1 MKFSKIIFIALIALP
16 ICSFAQKNK
25 KTDDEGISEKEL
37 KAEAYF
43 VEGMKYYIA
52 ETFDKAIPLFKKA
65 AEENPTS
72 SGVNF
77 MLAKSFL
84 ATNDLANAS
93 IYSEKALKIDDDNK
107 FYRKFLGEI
116 YTKQKRYKEATTM
129 YEKLADKFPNDV
141 DNYLDLSNVYILQEK
156 FSDAVEIYNKIE
168 RTIGVS
174 EEITRQKQLIY
185 LKQNKLEKAIEEGD
199 KLIASEPTEPEYVVQ
214 QAQILI
220 SNERYA
226 QAIKMLQNAVKKN
239 PDFAEGHVLLA
250 EIYRKQNE
258 LEKCNEELQVAF
270 ANKNLPVEIKFK
282 ILGSYMLMMKE
293 DNSNKTLENLLNL
306 TQELVKQS
314 PKEAKGYVVL
324 GDLLMKKGEMAI
336 ARDSYVKSTLYDKS
350 VFEVWLAI
358 VELDSKLNHI
368 DSLAKH
374 SEEAIE
380 YFPNQSFFWYHNGF
394 ANFAKKNYEKAI
406 SSLEEARNL
415 AVDNPELGKHV
426 NALLGDTYNE
436 LKQYAKSDDAYEAVL
451 KTDPDY
457 EHVLNNYS
465 YYLSLR
471 KDKLSR
477 AVQLSSRLA
486 EKFSEN
492 ATYLDT
498 HAWVLYTM
506 KEYQKSREFLEK
518 AIKQNSGVS
527 GTIIEHYGDVLFQLG
542 EKDKALEQWKK
553 ARQMGENSKS
563 IDKKIQ
569 SGQLI
574 E

>member
-16 ICSFAQKNK
+16 ISTFAQKNK
-25 KTDDEGISEKEL
+25 KTEDGVMSEQEL

-52 ETFDKAIPLFKKA
+52 ETYDKAIPLFKKA
-65 AEENPTS
+65 AEGNPAS
-72 SGVNF
+72 SGTNY

-93 IYSEKALKIDDDNK
+93 VYSEKALKTNDDNK

-116 YTKQKRYKEATTM
+116 YTKQKRYKEAAVM
-129 YEKLADKFPNDV
+129 YEKLSDKFPNDV

-168 RTIGVS
+168 RAIGVS

-185 LKQNKLEKAIEEGD
+185 LKQNKVEKAIEEGD

-220 SNERYA
+220 SNERYD
-226 QAIKMLQNAVKKN
+226 QAIKMLQNSLKRN
-239 PDFAEGHVLLA
+239 PDFAECHVLLA

-258 LEKCNEELQVAF
+258 LEKCNQELQVAF

-293 DNSNKTLENLLNL
+293 DNSEKTLENLLNL
-306 TQELVKQS
+306 TQELIKQS

-336 ARDSYVKSTLYDKS
+336 ARDNYVKSTLYDKS

-415 AVDNPELGKHV
+415 AVDNPELAKHV

-436 LKQYAKSDDAYEAVL
+436 LRQYAKSDDAYEAVL

-477 AVQLSSRLA
+477 AVQLSSRLTD
-486 EKFSEN
+486 KFGEN

-506 KEYQKSREFLEK
+506 KEYQKSREFLER
-518 AIKQNSGVS
+518 AINQSKGVS
-527 GTIIEHYGDVLFQLG
+527 GTIIEHYGDVLYQLG
-542 EKDKALEQWKK
+542 EKEKALEQWKK